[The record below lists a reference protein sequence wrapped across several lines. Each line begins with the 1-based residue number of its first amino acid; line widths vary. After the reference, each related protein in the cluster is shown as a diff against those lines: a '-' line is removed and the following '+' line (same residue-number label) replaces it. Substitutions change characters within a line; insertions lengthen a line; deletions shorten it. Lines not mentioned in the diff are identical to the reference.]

1 MAGPSI
7 DRVGVIGAGA
17 WGTALACAARRAGS
31 AVTLWA
37 RRAEAAAA
45 IAHDKENRAR
55 LPGVA
60 LAPEIQVTADLAE
73 AADADALLLVMPAQH
88 LRHAAEAFAPH
99 IPRTRPVVICAKG
112 IEQKSG
118 ALMTEV
124 VEAALPGRPQAVL
137 SGPSFAVEVARELPT
152 AVTLACR
159 EAALGQAL
167 IGALGSRCFRTYL
180 SDDPLGAALGGAL
193 KNVVAIACGIVAGR
207 RLGDNGRAALI
218 TRGLGEIAQL
228 GRARGGK
235 LETFMGLSGLGDL
248 TLTCTSAQ
256 SRNFSLGLALGEGQ
270 SLEAIL
276 AAQKGIAEGRFT
288 AAAAVRMADDLGI
301 EVPILAAVDAVLNE
315 GADIDATIAA
325 LLARPFT
332 AEFV

>member
-7 DRVGVIGAGA
+7 GSVGVIGAGA

-37 RRAEAAAA
+37 RRAEAAEA
-45 IAHDKENRAR
+45 IARDRENRAR
-55 LPGVA
+55 LPGIA
-60 LAPEIQVTADLAE
+60 LAREIQVTADLAE
-73 AADADALLLVMPAQH
+73 VARADALLLVTPAQH
-88 LRHAAEAFAPH
+88 LRRAAEALAPH
-99 IPRTRPVVICAKG
+99 IPRERPLVICAKG
-112 IEQKSG
+112 IEQASG

-137 SGPSFAVEVARELPT
+137 SGPSFATEVAQDLPT
-152 AVTLACR
+152 AVTVACGD
-159 EAALGQAL
+159 EALGREL

-180 SDDPLGAALGGAL
+180 SDDPVGVALGGAL

-207 RLGDNGRAALI
+207 RLGENGRAALI

-228 GRARGGK
+228 GRARSGK

-248 TLTCTSAQ
+248 TLTCSSAQ

-270 SLEAIL
+270 SLETIL

-301 EVPILAAVDAVLNE
+301 EVPILAAVDAVLNKS
-315 GADIDATIAA
+315 ADIDATIAA